1 MTVDAPL
8 DAPPVSAPLNSLV
21 TSPILPTLL
30 RLALPNAVAMFGSAL
45 VAVADT
51 SYIGRRGIEPLVAI
65 ARVFPFAMLTPPW
78 PA

>member
-8 DAPPVSAPLNSLV
+8 DAPPVSAPLNN
-21 TSPILPTLL
+21 
-30 RLALPNAVAMFGSAL
+30 PNAVAMFGSTL
-45 VAVADT
+45 VAVADI
-51 SYIGRRGIEPLVAI
+51 SYIGRSGIEPLAAI